1 MNYEN
6 LISIVMPVFNA
17 QAYLEEALE
26 SVRRQTWT
34 DWELLVVD
42 DHSTDGSAGLVSE
55 ICRKD
60 ARIRLLSQT
69 DGVKGAAN
77 ARNFG
82 TAHANGRYLAF
93 MDADDIWRVDKLERE
108 MAFLRE
114 KDAAFVFC
122 SYEFGDEHA
131 VGTGKIVRVPDQLTY
146 QKALS
151 RTVIFTSTVLFD
163 REKIDKAHFTD
174 AGRAERGHGDVVAVL
189 RNGHVA
195 YGLKENLVIY
205 RRPEKSLSSNK
216 LRAITRIW
224 GLYRKQE
231 KMSVIASAHVF
242 ACGRCALCGE
252 EYSGRTE
259 DEEKRFCQAADY
271 SGAWADWT
279 VRADCFLCARLV
291 RLLLS
296 SYCMENA

>member
-60 ARIRLLSQT
+60 ARIRLLSQ
-69 DGVKGAAN
+69 
-77 ARNFG
+77 
-82 TAHANGRYLAF
+82 
-93 MDADDIWRVDKLERE
+93 M
-108 MAFLRE
+108 
-114 KDAAFVFC
+114 
-122 SYEFGDEHA
+122 HA

-163 REKIDKAHFTD
+163 REKIDKALLQMP
-174 AGRAERGHGDVVAVL
+174 DVPSEDTAMWWQIL

-231 KMSVIASAHVF
+231 KMSVIASA
-242 ACGRCALCGE
+242 A
-252 EYSGRTE
+252 Y
-259 DEEKRFCQAADY
+259 FCM
-271 SGAWADWT
+271 WA
-279 VRADCFLCARLV
+279 VRAVWR
-291 RLLLS
+291 RI
-296 SYCMENA
+296 

>member
-93 MDADDIWRVDKLERE
+93 MDADDIWRISWNGKWFFCGKKTQPLYFARMNLE
-108 MAFLRE
+108 
-114 KDAAFVFC
+114 
-122 SYEFGDEHA
+122 
-131 VGTGKIVRVPDQLTY
+131 
-146 QKALS
+146 
-151 RTVIFTSTVLFD
+151 TSMRL
-163 REKIDKAHFTD
+163 EPA
-174 AGRAERGHGDVVAVL
+174 
-189 RNGHVA
+189 
-195 YGLKENLVIY
+195 
-205 RRPEKSLSSNK
+205 KS
-216 LRAITRIW
+216 
-224 GLYRKQE
+224 
-231 KMSVIASAHVF
+231 
-242 ACGRCALCGE
+242 CGFPI
-252 EYSGRTE
+252 S
-259 DEEKRFCQAADY
+259 
-271 SGAWADWT
+271 
-279 VRADCFLCARLV
+279 
-291 RLLLS
+291 
-296 SYCMENA
+296 

>member
-60 ARIRLLSQT
+60 VRIRLLSQT

-93 MDADDIWRVDKLERE
+93 MDADDIWRMDKLERE
-108 MAFLRE
+108 MVFLRE

-163 REKIDKAHFTD
+163 REKIDKALLQMPD
-174 AGRAERGHGDVVAVL
+174 
-189 RNGHVA
+189 
-195 YGLKENLVIY
+195 
-205 RRPEKSLSSNK
+205 
-216 LRAITRIW
+216 
-224 GLYRKQE
+224 
-231 KMSVIASAHVF
+231 
-242 ACGRCALCGE
+242 
-252 EYSGRTE
+252 
-259 DEEKRFCQAADY
+259 
-271 SGAWADWT
+271 
-279 VRADCFLCARLV
+279 VRARTRRCGGRF
-291 RLLLS
+291 
-296 SYCMENA
+296 

>member
-93 MDADDIWRVDKLERE
+93 MDADDIWRWTAGGKWFCGRRSL
-108 MAFLRE
+108 
-114 KDAAFVFC
+114 VFC
-122 SYEFGDEHA
+122 
-131 VGTGKIVRVPDQLTY
+131 LM
-146 QKALS
+146 
-151 RTVIFTSTVLFD
+151 
-163 REKIDKAHFTD
+163 
-174 AGRAERGHGDVVAVL
+174 
-189 RNGHVA
+189 
-195 YGLKENLVIY
+195 NLETK
-205 RRPEKSLSSNK
+205 RSEPAKS
-216 LRAITRIW
+216 
-224 GLYRKQE
+224 
-231 KMSVIASAHVF
+231 
-242 ACGRCALCGE
+242 CGFPI
-252 EYSGRTE
+252 S
-259 DEEKRFCQAADY
+259 
-271 SGAWADWT
+271 
-279 VRADCFLCARLV
+279 
-291 RLLLS
+291 
-296 SYCMENA
+296 

>member
-60 ARIRLLSQT
+60 ARIRLLSQM

-93 MDADDIWRVDKLERE
+93 MDADDIWRVDKLE
-108 MAFLRE
+108 
-114 KDAAFVFC
+114 
-122 SYEFGDEHA
+122 
-131 VGTGKIVRVPDQLTY
+131 
-146 QKALS
+146 
-151 RTVIFTSTVLFD
+151 
-163 REKIDKAHFTD
+163 
-174 AGRAERGHGDVVAVL
+174 L
-189 RNGHVA
+189 RNGFFAGKVRSLCYFA
-195 YGLKENLVIY
+195 RMNLETSM
-205 RRPEKSLSSNK
+205 RSEPAKS
-216 LRAITRIW
+216 
-224 GLYRKQE
+224 
-231 KMSVIASAHVF
+231 
-242 ACGRCALCGE
+242 CGFPI
-252 EYSGRTE
+252 S
-259 DEEKRFCQAADY
+259 
-271 SGAWADWT
+271 
-279 VRADCFLCARLV
+279 
-291 RLLLS
+291 
-296 SYCMENA
+296 

>member
-60 ARIRLLSQT
+60 VRIRLLSQT

-93 MDADDIWRVDKLERE
+93 MDADDIWTSWNEKWLFCGKKTQPLYFARMNLE
-108 MAFLRE
+108 
-114 KDAAFVFC
+114 
-122 SYEFGDEHA
+122 
-131 VGTGKIVRVPDQLTY
+131 
-146 QKALS
+146 
-151 RTVIFTSTVLFD
+151 TSM
-163 REKIDKAHFTD
+163 RSEPAK
-174 AGRAERGHGDVVAVL
+174 
-189 RNGHVA
+189 
-195 YGLKENLVIY
+195 
-205 RRPEKSLSSNK
+205 
-216 LRAITRIW
+216 
-224 GLYRKQE
+224 
-231 KMSVIASAHVF
+231 
-242 ACGRCALCGE
+242 LCGFPI
-252 EYSGRTE
+252 S
-259 DEEKRFCQAADY
+259 
-271 SGAWADWT
+271 
-279 VRADCFLCARLV
+279 
-291 RLLLS
+291 
-296 SYCMENA
+296 

>member
-93 MDADDIWRVDKLERE
+93 MDADDIWRVDKL
-108 MAFLRE
+108 
-114 KDAAFVFC
+114 
-122 SYEFGDEHA
+122 
-131 VGTGKIVRVPDQLTY
+131 P
-146 QKALS
+146 
-151 RTVIFTSTVLFD
+151 
-163 REKIDKAHFTD
+163 
-174 AGRAERGHGDVVAVL
+174 
-189 RNGHVA
+189 
-195 YGLKENLVIY
+195 LK
-205 RRPEKSLSSNK
+205 
-216 LRAITRIW
+216 
-224 GLYRKQE
+224 
-231 KMSVIASAHVF
+231 H
-242 ACGRCALCGE
+242 
-252 EYSGRTE
+252 
-259 DEEKRFCQAADY
+259 
-271 SGAWADWT
+271 
-279 VRADCFLCARLV
+279 RLPWQH
-291 RLLLS
+291 LLL
-296 SYCMENA
+296 

>member
-108 MAFLRE
+108 GFFA
-114 KDAAFVFC
+114 
-122 SYEFGDEHA
+122 
-131 VGTGKIVRVPDQLTY
+131 GKKTQPLYFARMNLE
-146 QKALS
+146 
-151 RTVIFTSTVLFD
+151 TSM
-163 REKIDKAHFTD
+163 RSEPA
-174 AGRAERGHGDVVAVL
+174 
-189 RNGHVA
+189 
-195 YGLKENLVIY
+195 
-205 RRPEKSLSSNK
+205 KS
-216 LRAITRIW
+216 
-224 GLYRKQE
+224 
-231 KMSVIASAHVF
+231 
-242 ACGRCALCGE
+242 CGFPI
-252 EYSGRTE
+252 S
-259 DEEKRFCQAADY
+259 
-271 SGAWADWT
+271 
-279 VRADCFLCARLV
+279 
-291 RLLLS
+291 
-296 SYCMENA
+296 

>member
-55 ICRKD
+55 ICKKD

-108 MAFLRE
+108 MAFLR
-114 KDAAFVFC
+114 ARC
-122 SYEFGDEHA
+122 CL
-131 VGTGKIVRVPDQLTY
+131 TGKKLTRCFY
-146 QKALS
+146 RC
-151 RTVIFTSTVLFD
+151 RTCRART
-163 REKIDKAHFTD
+163 RRCG
-174 AGRAERGHGDVVAVL
+174 GR
-189 RNGHVA
+189 
-195 YGLKENLVIY
+195 
-205 RRPEKSLSSNK
+205 
-216 LRAITRIW
+216 
-224 GLYRKQE
+224 
-231 KMSVIASAHVF
+231 F
-242 ACGRCALCGE
+242 
-252 EYSGRTE
+252 
-259 DEEKRFCQAADY
+259 
-271 SGAWADWT
+271 
-279 VRADCFLCARLV
+279 
-291 RLLLS
+291 
-296 SYCMENA
+296 

>member
-60 ARIRLLSQT
+60 ARIRLLSQM
-69 DGVKGAAN
+69 DGIKGAAN

-108 MAFLRE
+108 MAF
-114 KDAAFVFC
+114 C
-122 SYEFGDEHA
+122 
-131 VGTGKIVRVPDQLTY
+131 GKKTQPLYFARMNLE
-146 QKALS
+146 
-151 RTVIFTSTVLFD
+151 TSM
-163 REKIDKAHFTD
+163 RSEPA
-174 AGRAERGHGDVVAVL
+174 
-189 RNGHVA
+189 
-195 YGLKENLVIY
+195 
-205 RRPEKSLSSNK
+205 KS
-216 LRAITRIW
+216 
-224 GLYRKQE
+224 
-231 KMSVIASAHVF
+231 
-242 ACGRCALCGE
+242 CGFPI
-252 EYSGRTE
+252 S
-259 DEEKRFCQAADY
+259 
-271 SGAWADWT
+271 
-279 VRADCFLCARLV
+279 
-291 RLLLS
+291 
-296 SYCMENA
+296 

>member
-114 KDAAFVFC
+114 KDASFVFC

-163 REKIDKAHFTD
+163 REKIDKALLQMPD
-174 AGRAERGHGDVVAVL
+174 APSEDTAMWWQIL

-231 KMSVIASAHVF
+231 KMSVIASA
-242 ACGRCALCGE
+242 AC
-252 EYSGRTE
+252 
-259 DEEKRFCQAADY
+259 FCM
-271 SGAWADWT
+271 WA
-279 VRADCFLCARLV
+279 VRAVWR
-291 RLLLS
+291 RI
-296 SYCMENA
+296 